1 MRKYF
6 RRPLTRTEVGTISA
20 AAAALAF
27 GLAHA
32 DTPHMLG
39 SLFGLAPQQAV
50 RISVVSNNLPALN
63 VDTIK
68 AESSCFVQL
77 KIFAAD
83 GSIKLQSDYLKI
95 QPGVA
100 ASYDLKYDDLVGGSN
115 PKLAATDFTS
125 RTQVRV
131 ASYLSSTG
139 LSGTSW
145 STRSTAGAC
154 RNGSSSSWGSRSS
167 TPRAGRPPSWCRP
180 THCFRPPSSASRW
193 RPRR

>member
-1 MRKYF
+1 MRKFF

-50 RISVVSNNLPALN
+50 RISVVSNNLPALT

-115 PKLAATDFTS
+115 PKLAATDFTN

-139 LSGTSW
+139 LAGHKVEHKVDGGCVQEWKFIKLGLEVFDTASGKT
-145 STRSTAGAC
+145 TFMV
-154 RNGSSSSWGSRSS
+154 
-167 TPRAGRPPSWCRP
+167 PSDSLL
-180 THCFRPPSSASRW
+180 PSAQ
-193 RPRR
+193 